1 MKISFYMTE
10 ILKYFPNLTEEQQA
24 QLTQLLPLYKDW
36 NEKINVISRK
46 DIDNLYP
53 HHVLHSLAIVKV
65 MAFKDGAN
73 IMDLGTGGGFPG
85 IPLAIL
91 YPSVNFT
98 LVDSTAKKIR
108 VVQEVAD
115 ALGLKNITAI
125 HTRVEDIK
133 NVQFDFVVT
142 RAVTSLDQLLRW
154 SFKLIKKQ
162 HQHALPNGILA
173 LKGGNIRE
181 EIKALGKGQ
190 YAEINFIQKFFKE
203 AYFEDKAVVYVQA

>member
-1 MKISFYMTE
+1 MTE
-10 ILKYFPNLTEEQQA
+10 ILKYFPNLTAEQQA
-24 QLTQLLPLYKDW
+24 QFAELMPLYKDW
-36 NEKINVISRK
+36 NDKINVISRK
-46 DIDNLYP
+46 DIDNLYL

-65 MAFKDGAN
+65 MQFKDGAN
-73 IMDLGTGGGFPG
+73 ILDLGTGGGFPG
-85 IPLAIL
+85 IPLAIM

-108 VVQEVAD
+108 VVQEVAT
-115 ALGLKNITAI
+115 ALGLKNVTAI
-125 HTRVEDIK
+125 HTRVEEIK

-190 YAEINFIQKFFKE
+190 YAESNFIQKFFKE

>member
-1 MKISFYMTE
+1 MTE
-10 ILKYFPNLTEEQQA
+10 IIKYFPKLTDEQQA
-24 QLTQLLPLYKDW
+24 QFTQLMPLYKDW

-46 DIDNLYP
+46 DIDNLYL
-53 HHVLHSLAIVKV
+53 HHILHSLAIVKI
-65 MAFKDGAN
+65 MTFKDGAN
-73 IMDLGTGGGFPG
+73 ILDLGTGGGFPG

-108 VVQEVAD
+108 VVQEVVD
-115 ALGLKNITAI
+115 VLGLKNVTAI

-154 SFKLIKKQ
+154 SYKLIKKQ

-173 LKGGNIRE
+173 LKGGNTIRE